1 MANKTK
7 KLRFKVRANKK
18 KVKAKKVRSKVK
30 KTQPKVRKPAV
41 SFPANVLQPLVN
53 YLKKEEKRLKGVE
66 KELEEQDP
74 FKDTN
79 RPDDNAG
86 DADVAEQIDHERMS
100 AGKMEVRKALVE
112 IRKTMTRVKLG
123 NYGTCASCG
132 KMVDTDRLAINPTA
146 ELCIK
151 CERKQEENKKK
162 KV

>member
-1 MANKTK
+1 MAIKTK
-7 KLRFKVRANKK
+7 KFRFKVRVSKK
-18 KVKAKKVRSKVK
+18 KVKVK
-30 KTQPKVRKPAV
+30 KTQPKVKKPAV

-53 YLKKEEKRLKGVE
+53 YLKREEKRLIGVE
-66 KELEEQDP
+66 KELEEHDP

-79 RPDDNAG
+79 RVDDNAG

-100 AGKMEVRKALVE
+100 AGKMEIRKALVE
-112 IRKTMTRVKLG
+112 IKKTMTRVKLG

-151 CERKQEENKKK
+151 CERKQEEKKK
-162 KV
+162 KKRV

>member
-7 KLRFKVRANKK
+7 KTRLKVRVNKK
-18 KVKAKKVRSKVK
+18 KIKAKKVQSKAKRPV
-30 KTQPKVRKPAV
+30 V

-53 YLKKEEKRLKGVE
+53 YLKREEKRLKGVE

-79 RPDDNAG
+79 RVDDNAG

-100 AGKMEVRKALVE
+100 AGKMEIMKALVE

-123 NYGTCASCG
+123 GYGTCASCG
-132 KMVDTDRLAINPTA
+132 KMIDTDRLAIKPTA

-151 CERKQEENKKK
+151 CVRKQEEDKKK
-162 KV
+162 RVRA